1 MVTTEMDNSGKIAV
15 VGAGF
20 MGCVIATLYARHGYQ
35 ITLND
40 VVPAML
46 DTFAERAR
54 PFAESLAD
62 QKTPADTILSNIRL
76 EADLRIAVDGAFL
89 VQEVVQEDLDL
100 KQNIFTKLDKLCAPS
115 VILATNTSSYLLTD
129 ICRDVEHRARVIGI
143 HYITP
148 AHIVPVVE
156 IITMPSTPPEL
167 AEWARG
173 FLRTI
178 DKVGVVCAERPAFL
192 VNRLQYALLAEAYRL
207 LDEGM
212 ATRDDIDTAVRLS
225 LGPRLA
231 LWGPLLTED
240 LVVNKRTVLS
250 VSEYLNR
257 QTGDAI
263 YAPRKI
269 LKDLI
274 ADGRLGAAV
283 GKGWYDFSAE
293 YGSILQQRDAQLS
306 ELLVWLRER
315 KALDAIGIA

>member
-1 MVTTEMDNSGKIAV
+1 
-15 VGAGF
+15 
-20 MGCVIATLYARHGYQ
+20 
-35 ITLND
+35 
-40 VVPAML
+40 ML
-46 DTFAERAR
+46 DTFAGRVR
-54 PFAESLAD
+54 PFADSLATQD
-62 QKTPADTILSNIRL
+62 VSAETILSNISP
-76 EADLRIAVDGAFL
+76 ETDLGAAVDDAFL
-89 VQEVVQEDLDL
+89 VHEVVQEDLGV
-100 KQNIFTKLDKLCAPS
+100 KQDIFAKLDRVCAPS
-115 VILATNTSSYLLTD
+115 VTLATNTSSYLLTD
-129 ICRDVEHRARVIGI
+129 ICKDVAHRERVVGI

-167 AEWARG
+167 VAWARD

-178 DKVGVVCAERPAFL
+178 DKVGVACAERPAFL

-250 VSEYLNR
+250 VSEYLNK

-263 YAPRKI
+263 YAPRKV
-269 LKDLI
+269 LKDLV
-274 ADGRLGAAV
+274 ADGRLGAAA
-283 GKGWYDFSAE
+283 GKGWYDFDAE
-293 YGSILQQRDAQLS
+293 YGAILQQRDAQLA
-306 ELLVWLRER
+306 ELLLWLKER
-315 KALDAIGIA
+315 KALDAIGIGVGADLV